1 MGAFWNPN
9 AGIMINGRSLSKKE
23 IALLTRKWSEH
34 SSFSTSFCSGG
45 GTRLRWLYH
54 FFSAKPARFHWQK
67 IKTKDRVSTDGR
79 KQGLTCGRLPAM
91 ATEKTLD
98 AKRIKIVYFR

>member
-34 SSFSTSFCSGG
+34 SSFSTSF
-45 GTRLRWLYH
+45 LQRWSH
-54 FFSAKPARFHWQK
+54 K
-67 IKTKDRVSTDGR
+67 IKMVVS
-79 KQGLTCGRLPAM
+79 LL
-91 ATEKTLD
+91 
-98 AKRIKIVYFR
+98 FS